1 MDINFADFVKDL
13 QDLRWR
19 YPKGFEMAM
28 KATMTRVG
36 EVANEQ
42 KPKPPID
49 EGNLRRSLS
58 FFYSDGTKEIGPDA
72 MTSLIPM
79 EIDEQDD
86 PYKVYGIIAY
96 LVPYAFYL
104 HENPNWWPN
113 EASDRR
119 EPGMI
124 GSHWLSTALE
134 TSDEEWNNLLAEFLE
149 DYIQ

>member
-1 MDINFADFVKDL
+1 MDINFADFVRDL
-13 QDLRWR
+13 ENLRWR
-19 YPKGFEMAM
+19 YPKGFTMGM
-28 KATMTRVG
+28 KAVMSRVG
-36 EVANEQ
+36 EDANEQ

-58 FFYSDGTKEIGPDA
+58 FFFSDGTSEIGPDA
-72 MTSLIPM
+72 LTSLIPL
-79 EIDEQDD
+79 EINEAKD

-96 LVPYAFYL
+96 LVPYAFHL

-113 EASDRR
+113 FEAERR

-124 GSHWLSTALE
+124 GSHWLSTSLE
-134 TSDEEWNNLLAEFLE
+134 TKDEEWNKLLAEFLE